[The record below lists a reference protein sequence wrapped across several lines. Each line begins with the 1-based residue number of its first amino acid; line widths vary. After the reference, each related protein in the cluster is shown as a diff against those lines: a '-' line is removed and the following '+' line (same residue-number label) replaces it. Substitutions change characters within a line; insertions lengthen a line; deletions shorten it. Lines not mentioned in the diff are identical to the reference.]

1 MARGYLARSVAG
13 DAEGV
18 LVVDPSWY
26 AETDHH
32 RRCDELAAQGFT
44 ALTVELRDERGE
56 PLEDAHAVV
65 VLREGVDYLGF
76 HPSVG
81 GRAVYVEGDT
91 RLVDLALAAIPGLA
105 RLAPGPASG
114 RGRSG

>member
-13 DAEGV
+13 DGEGV
-18 LVVDPSWY
+18 VVVDPTWY
-26 AETDHH
+26 AGTEHH

-44 ALTVELRDERGE
+44 TLAVEFRDERGE
-56 PLEDAHAVV
+56 PLGGEQALV
-65 VLREGVDYLGF
+65 VLREAVDYLGF

-81 GRAVYVEGDT
+81 GRAVYVEGDA